1 MPRTA
6 HATDFF
12 VEVDKI
18 GRLCF
23 ARRTLADQLLIRGRY
38 NAATE
43 GNYDVDGNMADIAAL
58 AYVTIQ
64 TLLVSGFD
72 IETIDPLMDDEWDTK
87 IMSVWRALRE
97 KELSFRP
104 NKNVVSQAAGSEGS
118 EQPSAVVSG

>member
-18 GRLCF
+18 GRLSF
-23 ARRTLADQLLIRGRY
+23 ARRTIGDQFKIRSRY

-43 GNYDVDGNMADIAAL
+43 GHYDADGNMADISAL

-72 IETIDPLMDDEWDTK
+72 IESIDPLKDDDFEFK
-87 IMSVWRALRE
+87 PMVKREGAPEKGALFPPE
-97 KELSFRP
+97 KDR
-104 NKNVVSQAAGSEGS
+104 VGQAAGQEGS
-118 EQPSAVVSG
+118 EQPSAVV

>member
-18 GRLCF
+18 GRLSF
-23 ARRTLADQLLIRGRY
+23 ARRTIGDQFKIRSRY

-43 GNYDVDGNMADIAAL
+43 GHYDADGNMADISAL

-72 IETIDPLMDDEWDTK
+72 IESIDPLMDDDFDVK
-87 IMSVWRALRE
+87 LMSIWRALRE

-104 NKNVVSQAAGSEGS
+104 SKNVVSQAAGEEGS
-118 EQPSAVVSG
+118 EQPSVVVSG

>member
-23 ARRTLADQLLIRGRY
+23 ARRTIGDQFLIRGRY

-43 GNYDVDGNMADIAAL
+43 GNYDADGNMADISAL

-72 IETIDPLMDDEWDTK
+72 IETIDPLMDDDFDVK
-87 IMSVWRALRE
+87 LMSIWRALRE

-104 NKNVVSQAAGSEGS
+104 SKNVVGQAAGQDGS